1 MNISQDFS
9 LTASVWDGDKFLIE
23 AATANGS
30 RQMKVTAEV
39 VRAYLNGTAGPD
51 TDRRVLPFRG
61 FIESGEISPAS
72 AAPVLPLE
80 VWFVRSAARFAVA
93 ERSSEPVS
101 SSAPPKLYDNWAS
114 RSLYNDGLSPAAGN
128 LYVCQDDDRPYWWTG
143 AELRPIVT
151 DTTGQ
156 VIADAIPLD
165 EIDAIMAAASRP
177 SSSSPAKSPASTAP
191 AAEEAAQ
198 AEEVEEAAS
207 QEEAAPQEEAPAAVA
222 EPVADTTEEGTEEGT
237 EEVAE
242 PKAAELIDTTL
253 RSASLVDTTLRSATI
268 IDKSKRS
275 ATMIDKSKR
284 SATIIDKSKR
294 SATII
299 DKSKRSADVTTVTP
313 AARIITVG

>member
-39 VRAYLNGTAGPD
+39 VRAYLNGTAGPSSA

-61 FIESGEISPAS
+61 FMDSGEISPSS
-72 AAPVLPLE
+72 AATALPLE
-80 VWFVRSAARFAVA
+80 VWFIRSAARFAVA

-101 SSAPPKLYDNWAS
+101 SSAPPKLYDNWEG

-128 LYVCQDDDRPYWWTG
+128 LFVCQSDDRPYWWTG

-165 EIDAIMAAASRP
+165 EIDAITAAASRP
-177 SSSSPAKSPASTAP
+177 SSSSPAKSPASPTP
-191 AAEEAAQ
+191 AAEEAA
-198 AEEVEEAAS
+198 S
-207 QEEAAPQEEAPAAVA
+207 QEEAPAAVA
-222 EPVADTTEEGTEEGT
+222 ETTEEEE
-237 EEVAE
+237 EKE
-242 PKAAELIDTTL
+242 PKAAELIDTPL
-253 RSASLVDTTLRSATI
+253 RSASLVDTTLRSATL
-268 IDKSKRS
+268 
-275 ATMIDKSKR
+275 IDKSKR

-313 AARIITVG
+313 SARIITVG

>member
-39 VRAYLNGTAGPD
+39 VRAYLNGTTGPD

-61 FIESGEISPAS
+61 FMDSGEISPAS

-93 ERSSEPVS
+93 ERSSEPVT

-128 LYVCQDDDRPYWWTG
+128 LYVCQSDDRPYWWTG

-177 SSSSPAKSPASTAP
+177 SSSSPAKSPASPAP

-198 AEEVEEAAS
+198 AEEVEEV
-207 QEEAAPQEEAPAAVA
+207 EEAASQEEAPAAVA
-222 EPVADTTEEGTEEGT
+222 EPVAETTEEGTEE
-237 EEVAE
+237 EAE

-275 ATMIDKSKR
+275 ATIIDKSKR

-313 AARIITVG
+313 SARIITVG

>member
-39 VRAYLNGTAGPD
+39 VRAYLNGTAGPSSA

-61 FIESGEISPAS
+61 FMDSGEISPAS
-72 AAPVLPLE
+72 ASPALPLE
-80 VWFVRSAARFAVA
+80 VWFVRSAARFAVT

-101 SSAPPKLYDNWAS
+101 SSAPPKLYDNWEG

-128 LYVCQDDDRPYWWTG
+128 LFVCQSDDRPYWWTG

-165 EIDAIMAAASRP
+165 EIDAITAAASRP

-191 AAEEAAQ
+191 AAEEA
-198 AEEVEEAAS
+198 EEAKEAAS
-207 QEEAAPQEEAPAAVA
+207 QEETPAAVA
-222 EPVADTTEEGTEEGT
+222 EPVVETTAEEAEDEK
-237 EEVAE
+237 E

-275 ATMIDKSKR
+275 AT
-284 SATIIDKSKR
+284 
-294 SATII
+294 II

-313 AARIITVG
+313 SARIITVG

>member
-61 FIESGEISPAS
+61 FIESGEISPSS

-80 VWFVRSAARFAVA
+80 VWFVRSAGRFAVA

-101 SSAPPKLYDNWAS
+101 SSRPPKLYDNWEGRA
-114 RSLYNDGLSPAAGN
+114 LYNDGLSPAVGN

-143 AELRPIVT
+143 AQLRSIVT

-165 EIDAIMAAASRP
+165 EIDAITAAASRP
-177 SSSSPAKSPASTAP
+177 SSSSPAKSPASLSP
-191 AAEEAAQ
+191 AAEVADQAEKVEEAEEAA
-198 AEEVEEAAS
+198 S
-207 QEEAAPQEEAPAAVA
+207 QEEAPAAVA
-222 EPVADTTEEGTEEGT
+222 EPVAETTEAEE
-237 EEVAE
+237 EEEKEKE

-253 RSASLVDTTLRSATI
+253 RSASLVDTTLRSATL
-268 IDKSKRS
+268 
-275 ATMIDKSKR
+275 
-284 SATIIDKSKR
+284 IDKSKR

-313 AARIITVG
+313 SARIITVG

>member
-39 VRAYLNGTAGPD
+39 VRAYLNGTAGPSSA

-61 FIESGEISPAS
+61 FMDSGEISPAS
-72 AAPVLPLE
+72 ASPALPLE

-101 SSAPPKLYDNWAS
+101 SSAPPKLYDNWEG

-128 LYVCQDDDRPYWWTG
+128 LYVCQNDDRPYWWTG

-165 EIDAIMAAASRP
+165 EIDAITAAASRP
-177 SSSSPAKSPASTAP
+177 SSSSPAKSPASLSP

-207 QEEAAPQEEAPAAVA
+207 QEEAATQEEAPAAVA
-222 EPVADTTEEGTEEGT
+222 EPVAETTEEGTEE
-237 EEVAE
+237 EAE

-268 IDKSKRS
+268 
-275 ATMIDKSKR
+275 IDKSKR

>member
-39 VRAYLNGTAGPD
+39 VRAYLNGTAGPSSA

-61 FIESGEISPAS
+61 FMDSGEISPAS
-72 AAPVLPLE
+72 ASPALPLE

-101 SSAPPKLYDNWAS
+101 SSAPPKLYDNWEG

-128 LYVCQDDDRPYWWTG
+128 LFVCQSDDRPYWWTG

-165 EIDAIMAAASRP
+165 EIDAITAAASRP
-177 SSSSPAKSPASTAP
+177 SSSSPVKSPASPSP

-198 AEEVEEAAS
+198 AEEVEEA
-207 QEEAAPQEEAPAAVA
+207 EEAASQEEAPAAVA
-222 EPVADTTEEGTEEGT
+222 ETTETTEEE
-237 EEVAE
+237 AE

-253 RSASLVDTTLRSATI
+253 RAASLVDTTLRSATL

-275 ATMIDKSKR
+275 AI
-284 SATIIDKSKR
+284 IIDKSKR

-313 AARIITVG
+313 SARIITVG

>member
-9 LTASVWDGDKFLIE
+9 LTASVWDCDKFLIE

-39 VRAYLNGTAGPD
+39 VRAYLNGTAGPSSS

-61 FIESGEISPAS
+61 FMDSGEISPAS
-72 AAPVLPLE
+72 AAPALPLE

-101 SSAPPKLYDNWAS
+101 SSAPPKLYDNWGS

-156 VIADAIPLD
+156 VIAEAIPLD
-165 EIDAIMAAASRP
+165 EIDAITAAASRP
-177 SSSSPAKSPASTAP
+177 SSSSPAKSPASLSP

-198 AEEVEEAAS
+198 AEEIKEAEEAAF
-207 QEEAAPQEEAPAAVA
+207 QEEAPAAVA
-222 EPVADTTEEGTEEGT
+222 EPVAETTEEEK
-237 EEVAE
+237 E

-253 RSASLVDTTLRSATI
+253 RSASLVDTTLRSATL
-268 IDKSKRS
+268 
-275 ATMIDKSKR
+275 
-284 SATIIDKSKR
+284 IDKSKR

-313 AARIITVG
+313 SARIITVG

>member
-39 VRAYLNGTAGPD
+39 VRAYLNGTAGPSSA

-61 FIESGEISPAS
+61 FMDSGEISPSS
-72 AAPVLPLE
+72 AATALPLE

-101 SSAPPKLYDNWAS
+101 SSAPPKLYDNWEG

-128 LYVCQDDDRPYWWTG
+128 LFVCQSDDRPYWWTG

-151 DTTGQ
+151 DTTGT

-165 EIDAIMAAASRP
+165 EIDAITAAASRP

-191 AAEEAAQ
+191 AAEEAA
-198 AEEVEEAAS
+198 
-207 QEEAAPQEEAPAAVA
+207 PQEEAPASVA
-222 EPVADTTEEGTEEGT
+222 EPVAETTEEWTEE
-237 EEVAE
+237 EAE

-275 ATMIDKSKR
+275 AT
-284 SATIIDKSKR
+284 IIDKSKR

-313 AARIITVG
+313 SARIITVG

>member
-39 VRAYLNGTAGPD
+39 VRAYLNGTAGPSSA
-51 TDRRVLPFRG
+51 TDRRVLPFRD
-61 FIESGEISPAS
+61 FMDSGEISPAS
-72 AAPVLPLE
+72 AATALPLE
-80 VWFVRSAARFAVA
+80 VWFVRSAGRFAVA

-101 SSAPPKLYDNWAS
+101 SSRPPKLYDNWEG

-143 AELRPIVT
+143 AQLRPIVT

-165 EIDAIMAAASRP
+165 EIDAITAAASRP

-191 AAEEAAQ
+191 AAEEA
-198 AEEVEEAAS
+198 EEAKEAAS
-207 QEEAAPQEEAPAAVA
+207 LEEAPAAVA
-222 EPVADTTEEGTEEGT
+222 EPVAETTEEGTEE
-237 EEVAE
+237 EAE

-275 ATMIDKSKR
+275 AT
-284 SATIIDKSKR
+284 IIDKSKR

-313 AARIITVG
+313 SARIITVG

>member
-51 TDRRVLPFRG
+51 TGRRVLPFRG
-61 FIESGEISPAS
+61 FIESGEISPSS

-80 VWFVRSAARFAVA
+80 VWFVRSSARFAVA
-93 ERSSEPVS
+93 ERSSSPVS

-165 EIDAIMAAASRP
+165 EIDAITAAASRP

-191 AAEEAAQ
+191 AAEEA
-198 AEEVEEAAS
+198 EEAKEAAS
-207 QEEAAPQEEAPAAVA
+207 QEEAPAAVA
-222 EPVADTTEEGTEEGT
+222 EPVAETTEEGTEE
-237 EEVAE
+237 EKE

-253 RSASLVDTTLRSATI
+253 RSASLVDTTL
-268 IDKSKRS
+268 
-275 ATMIDKSKR
+275 R

>member
-39 VRAYLNGTAGPD
+39 VRAYLNGTAGPSSA

-61 FIESGEISPAS
+61 FMDSGEISPAS
-72 AAPVLPLE
+72 AAPTLPLE
-80 VWFVRSAARFAVA
+80 VWFVRSAGRFAVA

-101 SSAPPKLYDNWAS
+101 SSRPPKLYDNWEG

-143 AELRPIVT
+143 AQLRPIVT

-165 EIDAIMAAASRP
+165 EIDAITAAASHP

-191 AAEEAAQ
+191 AAEEA
-198 AEEVEEAAS
+198 EEAKEAAS
-207 QEEAAPQEEAPAAVA
+207 QEEAPAAVA
-222 EPVADTTEEGTEEGT
+222 EPVAETTEEGTEE
-237 EEVAE
+237 EAE

-268 IDKSKRS
+268 
-275 ATMIDKSKR
+275 IDKSKR

>member
-1 MNISQDFS
+1 MNISQDFT

-39 VRAYLNGTAGPD
+39 VRAYLNGTAGPSSA

-61 FIESGEISPAS
+61 FIESGEISSAS
-72 AAPVLPLE
+72 AATALPLE

-101 SSAPPKLYDNWAS
+101 SSRPPKLYDNWEG
-114 RSLYNDGLSPAAGN
+114 RSLYNDGLSPAVGN

-143 AELRPIVT
+143 AQLRPIVT

-165 EIDAIMAAASRP
+165 EIDAITAAASRP

-198 AEEVEEAAS
+198 AEEVEEVEEAAA
-207 QEEAAPQEEAPAAVA
+207 QEEAASQEEAPAAVA
-222 EPVADTTEEGTEEGT
+222 EPVAETTEAEE
-237 EEVAE
+237 EKE

-275 ATMIDKSKR
+275 AT
-284 SATIIDKSKR
+284 
-294 SATII
+294 II

-313 AARIITVG
+313 SARIITVG

>member
-39 VRAYLNGTAGPD
+39 VRAYLNGTAGPSSA

-61 FIESGEISPAS
+61 FMDSGEISPAS
-72 AAPVLPLE
+72 ASPALPLE

-101 SSAPPKLYDNWAS
+101 SSAPPKLYDNWEG

-128 LYVCQDDDRPYWWTG
+128 LFVCQSDDRPYWWTG

-165 EIDAIMAAASRP
+165 EIDAITAAASRP

-191 AAEEAAQ
+191 AAEEA
-198 AEEVEEAAS
+198 EEAEEAAS
-207 QEEAAPQEEAPAAVA
+207 QEEAPAAVA
-222 EPVADTTEEGTEEGT
+222 ETTETTEEE
-237 EEVAE
+237 AE

-253 RSASLVDTTLRSATI
+253 RAASLVDTTLRSATL

-275 ATMIDKSKR
+275 AI
-284 SATIIDKSKR
+284 IIDKSKR

-313 AARIITVG
+313 SARIITVG

>member
-61 FIESGEISPAS
+61 FMDSGEISPSS

-80 VWFVRSAARFAVA
+80 VWFVRSAGRFAVA
-93 ERSSEPVS
+93 VRSSEPVS
-101 SSAPPKLYDNWAS
+101 SSRPPKLYDNWEGRA
-114 RSLYNDGLSPAAGN
+114 LYNDGLSPAVGN

-143 AELRPIVT
+143 AQLRSIVT

-165 EIDAIMAAASRP
+165 EIDAITAAASRP

-198 AEEVEEAAS
+198 AEEVKEAEEAAS
-207 QEEAAPQEEAPAAVA
+207 QEEAPAAVA
-222 EPVADTTEEGTEEGT
+222 EPVAETTEAEE
-237 EEVAE
+237 EKE

-275 ATMIDKSKR
+275 ATLIDKSKH
-284 SATIIDKSKR
+284 

-313 AARIITVG
+313 SARIITVG

>member
-39 VRAYLNGTAGPD
+39 VRAYLNGTAGPSSA

-61 FIESGEISPAS
+61 FMDSGEISPSS
-72 AAPVLPLE
+72 AATALPLE
-80 VWFVRSAARFAVA
+80 VWFVRSAGRFAVA
-93 ERSSEPVS
+93 ERSFDPVS
-101 SSAPPKLYDNWAS
+101 SSAPPKLYDNWEG

-128 LYVCQDDDRPYWWTG
+128 LFVCQADDRPYWWTG
-143 AELRPIVT
+143 AQLRPIVT

-165 EIDAIMAAASRP
+165 EIDAITAAASRP
-177 SSSSPAKSPASTAP
+177 SSSSPTKSPASTAS
-191 AAEEAAQ
+191 AAEEADQ
-198 AEEVEEAAS
+198 AEEVKEVEEAAS
-207 QEEAAPQEEAPAAVA
+207 QEGMSEAVA
-222 EPVADTTEEGTEEGT
+222 ETTEKEKGEE
-237 EEVAE
+237 AE

-275 ATMIDKSKR
+275 ATVIDKSKR
-284 SATIIDKSKR
+284 SATVIDN
-294 SATII
+294 
-299 DKSKRSADVTTVTP
+299 SKRSADVTTITP
-313 AARIITVG
+313 SARIITVG

>member
-93 ERSSEPVS
+93 ERSSDPVS

-114 RSLYNDGLSPAAGN
+114 RSLYNDGLTPAAGN

-165 EIDAIMAAASRP
+165 EIDAITAAASRP

-191 AAEEAAQ
+191 AAEEA
-198 AEEVEEAAS
+198 EEAKEAAS
-207 QEEAAPQEEAPAAVA
+207 QEEAPAAVA
-222 EPVADTTEEGTEEGT
+222 EPVAETTEEGTEE
-237 EEVAE
+237 EAE

-284 SATIIDKSKR
+284 SATIIDRSKR

>member
-9 LTASVWDGDKFLIE
+9 LTASVWNGDKFLIE

-39 VRAYLNGTAGPD
+39 VRAYLNGTAGPSSA

-61 FIESGEISPAS
+61 FMDSGEISPAS
-72 AAPVLPLE
+72 AAPALPLE

-101 SSAPPKLYDNWAS
+101 SSAPPKLYDNWEG

-128 LYVCQDDDRPYWWTG
+128 LFVCQSDDRPYWWTG

-165 EIDAIMAAASRP
+165 EIDAITAAASRP
-177 SSSSPAKSPASTAP
+177 SSSSPAKSPASPAP
-191 AAEEAAQ
+191 AAEEADQ
-198 AEEVEEAAS
+198 AEEVKEAEEAEAAS
-207 QEEAAPQEEAPAAVA
+207 QEEAPAAVA
-222 EPVADTTEEGTEEGT
+222 EPIAETTEEDTEE
-237 EEVAE
+237 EKE

-275 ATMIDKSKR
+275 AT
-284 SATIIDKSKR
+284 IIDKSKR

-313 AARIITVG
+313 SARIITVG

>member
-61 FIESGEISPAS
+61 FMDSGEISPAS
-72 AAPVLPLE
+72 AAPALPLE

-165 EIDAIMAAASRP
+165 EIDAITAAASRP
-177 SSSSPAKSPASTAP
+177 SSSSPAKSPASPAP
-191 AAEEAAQ
+191 AAEEADQ
-198 AEEVEEAAS
+198 AEEVKEAEEAEAAS
-207 QEEAAPQEEAPAAVA
+207 QEEAPAAVA
-222 EPVADTTEEGTEEGT
+222 EPIAETTEEETEE
-237 EEVAE
+237 EKE

-275 ATMIDKSKR
+275 AT
-284 SATIIDKSKR
+284 IIDKSKR

-299 DKSKRSADVTTVTP
+299 DNSKRSADVTTVTP
-313 AARIITVG
+313 SARIITVG

>member
-39 VRAYLNGTAGPD
+39 VRAYLNGTAGPSSA

-61 FIESGEISPAS
+61 FMDSGEISPSS

-80 VWFVRSAARFAVA
+80 VWFVQSAARFAVA
-93 ERSSEPVS
+93 ERSSDPVS

-165 EIDAIMAAASRP
+165 EIDAITAAASRP
-177 SSSSPAKSPASTAP
+177 SSSSPAKSPASPAP

-198 AEEVEEAAS
+198 ADGIEAA
-207 QEEAAPQEEAPAAVA
+207 EDAEAAEATSQEEAPAAVA
-222 EPVADTTEEGTEEGT
+222 EPVAETTEEE
-237 EEVAE
+237 AE

-275 ATMIDKSKR
+275 AT
-284 SATIIDKSKR
+284 IIDKSKR

-313 AARIITVG
+313 SARIITVG

>member
-39 VRAYLNGTAGPD
+39 VRAYLNGTAAPSST

-61 FIESGEISPAS
+61 FMDSGEISPSS
-72 AAPVLPLE
+72 AATALPLE

-101 SSAPPKLYDNWAS
+101 SSAPPKLYDNWEG

-128 LYVCQDDDRPYWWTG
+128 LFVCQSDDRPYWWTG
-143 AELRPIVT
+143 AQLRPIVT

-165 EIDAIMAAASRP
+165 EIDAITAAASRP

-191 AAEEAAQ
+191 AAEEA
-198 AEEVEEAAS
+198 EEAKEATS
-207 QEEAAPQEEAPAAVA
+207 QEEAASQEEAPAAVA
-222 EPVADTTEEGTEEGT
+222 EPVAETTEEGTEE
-237 EEVAE
+237 EAE

-275 ATMIDKSKR
+275 AT
-284 SATIIDKSKR
+284 IIDKSKR

-313 AARIITVG
+313 SARIITVG

>member
-1 MNISQDFS
+1 MNISQGFS

-39 VRAYLNGTAGPD
+39 VRAYLNGTAGPSSA

-61 FIESGEISPAS
+61 FIESGEISSAS
-72 AAPVLPLE
+72 AATALPLE
-80 VWFVRSAARFAVA
+80 VWFVRSSARFAVA
-93 ERSSEPVS
+93 ERSSSPVS

-128 LYVCQDDDRPYWWTG
+128 LFVCQSDDRPYWWTG

-165 EIDAIMAAASRP
+165 EIDAITAAASRP

-191 AAEEAAQ
+191 AAEKAAQ
-198 AEEVEEAAS
+198 AEEVEDAEAA
-207 QEEAAPQEEAPAAVA
+207 EEASQEEAPAAVA
-222 EPVADTTEEGTEEGT
+222 EPVAETTEEGTEEGT
-237 EEVAE
+237 EEEAE
-242 PKAAELIDTTL
+242 PKSAELIDTTL

-268 IDKSKRS
+268 
-275 ATMIDKSKR
+275 IDKSKR

>member
-80 VWFVRSAARFAVA
+80 VWFVRSSARFAVA

-101 SSAPPKLYDNWAS
+101 SSAPPKLYDNWGS
-114 RSLYNDGLSPAAGN
+114 RALYNDGLSPAAGN

-165 EIDAIMAAASRP
+165 EIDAITAAASRP
-177 SSSSPAKSPASTAP
+177 SSSSPAKSPASP
-191 AAEEAAQ
+191 VPSEETAQ
-198 AEEVEEAAS
+198 AEEVEDAEDVASQEVAAS
-207 QEEAAPQEEAPAAVA
+207 QEEAPASVADPVA
-222 EPVADTTEEGTEEGT
+222 ETTEEGTEE
-237 EEVAE
+237 EAE

>member
-39 VRAYLNGTAGPD
+39 VRAYLNGTAGPSSA

-61 FIESGEISPAS
+61 FMDSGEISPAS
-72 AAPVLPLE
+72 AATALPLE

-93 ERSSEPVS
+93 ERSSSPVS
-101 SSAPPKLYDNWAS
+101 SSAPPKLYDNWEG

-128 LYVCQDDDRPYWWTG
+128 LFVCQSDDRPYWWTG

-156 VIADAIPLD
+156 VIADSIPLD
-165 EIDAIMAAASRP
+165 EIDAITAAASRP
-177 SSSSPAKSPASTAP
+177 SSSSPAKPPASLSP
-191 AAEEAAQ
+191 AAEVADQ
-198 AEEVEEAAS
+198 AEEVKEAEEAAS
-207 QEEAAPQEEAPAAVA
+207 QEEEASQEEASAAVA
-222 EPVADTTEEGTEEGT
+222 APVAETTETEE
-237 EEVAE
+237 EEEKE

-253 RSASLVDTTLRSATI
+253 RSATIIDRSKRSATLIDKSKHSATI
-268 IDKSKRS
+268 IDN
-275 ATMIDKSKR
+275 
-284 SATIIDKSKR
+284 
-294 SATII
+294 
-299 DKSKRSADVTTVTP
+299 SKRSADVTAVTP
-313 AARIITVG
+313 SARIITVG

>member
-93 ERSSEPVS
+93 ERSSSPVS

-191 AAEEAAQ
+191 PAEEAAQ
-198 AEEVEEAAS
+198 AEEGEEAEEAEEAEAAS
-207 QEEAAPQEEAPAAVA
+207 QEEAPASVA
-222 EPVADTTEEGTEEGT
+222 EPVAETTEEGTEE
-237 EEVAE
+237 EAE

-294 SATII
+294 SA
-299 DKSKRSADVTTVTP
+299 DVTTVTP

>member
-39 VRAYLNGTAGPD
+39 VRVYLNGTAGPSSA

-61 FIESGEISPAS
+61 FMDSGEISPAS
-72 AAPVLPLE
+72 AAPALPLE

-101 SSAPPKLYDNWAS
+101 SSAPPKLYDNWEG

-128 LYVCQDDDRPYWWTG
+128 LFVCQSDDRPYWWTG

-165 EIDAIMAAASRP
+165 EIDAITAAASRP
-177 SSSSPAKSPASTAP
+177 SSSSPAKSPASPAP
-191 AAEEAAQ
+191 AAEEADQ
-198 AEEVEEAAS
+198 AEEVKEAEEAEAAS
-207 QEEAAPQEEAPAAVA
+207 QEEAPAAVA
-222 EPVADTTEEGTEEGT
+222 EPIAETTEEGTEGE
-237 EEVAE
+237 AE

-294 SATII
+294 SA
-299 DKSKRSADVTTVTP
+299 DVTTVTP
-313 AARIITVG
+313 SARIITVG

>member
-39 VRAYLNGTAGPD
+39 VRAYLNGTAGPSSA

-61 FIESGEISPAS
+61 FMDSGEISPAS
-72 AAPVLPLE
+72 ASPALPLE

-101 SSAPPKLYDNWAS
+101 SSAPPKLYDNWGS
-114 RSLYNDGLSPAAGN
+114 RSLYNDGLSPAVGN

-143 AELRPIVT
+143 AQLRPIVT

-165 EIDAIMAAASRP
+165 EIDAITAAASRP
-177 SSSSPAKSPASTAP
+177 SSSSPAKSPASLSP
-191 AAEEAAQ
+191 AAEVAAQ
-198 AEEVEEAAS
+198 AEEVEEVEEAAS
-207 QEEAAPQEEAPAAVA
+207 QEEAPAAVA
-222 EPVADTTEEGTEEGT
+222 EPIAETTEEEAEE
-237 EEVAE
+237 EKE

-275 ATMIDKSKR
+275 AT
-284 SATIIDKSKR
+284 
-294 SATII
+294 II

-313 AARIITVG
+313 SARIITVG

>member
-39 VRAYLNGTAGPD
+39 VRAYLNGTAGPSSA

-61 FIESGEISPAS
+61 FMDSGEISPSS
-72 AAPVLPLE
+72 AATALPLE

-101 SSAPPKLYDNWAS
+101 SSAPPKLYDNWEG

-128 LYVCQDDDRPYWWTG
+128 LFVCQSDDRPYWWTG

-165 EIDAIMAAASRP
+165 EIDAITAAASRP
-177 SSSSPAKSPASTAP
+177 SSSSPAKSPASPTP
-191 AAEEAAQ
+191 AAEEAA
-198 AEEVEEAAS
+198 S
-207 QEEAAPQEEAPAAVA
+207 QEEAPAAVA
-222 EPVADTTEEGTEEGT
+222 ETTETEA
-237 EEVAE
+237 EEEKE

-275 ATMIDKSKR
+275 AT
-284 SATIIDKSKR
+284 IIDKSKH

-313 AARIITVG
+313 SARIITVG

>member
-39 VRAYLNGTAGPD
+39 VRAYLNGTAGPSSA

-61 FIESGEISPAS
+61 FMDSGEISPSS
-72 AAPVLPLE
+72 AATALPLE
-80 VWFVRSAARFAVA
+80 VWFIRSAARFAVA

-101 SSAPPKLYDNWAS
+101 SSAPPKLYDNWEG

-128 LYVCQDDDRPYWWTG
+128 LFVCQSDDRPYWWTG

-165 EIDAIMAAASRP
+165 EIDAITAAASRP
-177 SSSSPAKSPASTAP
+177 SSSSPAKSPASPTP
-191 AAEEAAQ
+191 AAEEAA
-198 AEEVEEAAS
+198 S
-207 QEEAAPQEEAPAAVA
+207 QEEAPAAVA
-222 EPVADTTEEGTEEGT
+222 ETTEEEE
-237 EEVAE
+237 EKEKE

-253 RSASLVDTTLRSATI
+253 RSASLVDTTLRSATL
-268 IDKSKRS
+268 
-275 ATMIDKSKR
+275 
-284 SATIIDKSKR
+284 IDKSKR

-299 DKSKRSADVTTVTP
+299 DKSKRSADVTTITP
-313 AARIITVG
+313 SARIITVG

>member
-39 VRAYLNGTAGPD
+39 VRAYLNGTAGPSSA

-61 FIESGEISPAS
+61 FMDLGEISPSS
-72 AAPVLPLE
+72 AATALPLE

-93 ERSSEPVS
+93 ERSSSPVS
-101 SSAPPKLYDNWAS
+101 SSAPPKLYDNWEG

-128 LYVCQDDDRPYWWTG
+128 LFVCQSDDRPYWWTG
-143 AELRPIVT
+143 TELRPIVT

-165 EIDAIMAAASRP
+165 EIDAITAAASRP
-177 SSSSPAKSPASTAP
+177 SSSSPAKSPASPSP

-198 AEEVEEAAS
+198 AEEVEEV
-207 QEEAAPQEEAPAAVA
+207 EEAASQEEAPAAVA
-222 EPVADTTEEGTEEGT
+222 EPVAETTEAEE
-237 EEVAE
+237 EEEEEEEEEKE

-253 RSASLVDTTLRSATI
+253 RSASLVDTTLRSATL
-268 IDKSKRS
+268 
-275 ATMIDKSKR
+275 IDKSKR
-284 SATIIDKSKR
+284 SATIIDKSKH

-313 AARIITVG
+313 SARIITVG

>member
-61 FIESGEISPAS
+61 FIESGEISPSS

-80 VWFVRSAARFAVA
+80 VWFVRSAGRFAVA

-101 SSAPPKLYDNWAS
+101 SSRPPKLYDNWEGRA
-114 RSLYNDGLSPAAGN
+114 LYNDGLSPAVGN

-143 AELRPIVT
+143 AQLRSIVT

-165 EIDAIMAAASRP
+165 EIDAITAAASRP

-198 AEEVEEAAS
+198 AEEVKEAEEAAS
-207 QEEAAPQEEAPAAVA
+207 QEEAPAAVA
-222 EPVADTTEEGTEEGT
+222 EPVAETTEAEE
-237 EEVAE
+237 EKE

-275 ATMIDKSKR
+275 AT
-284 SATIIDKSKR
+284 IIDKSKH

-313 AARIITVG
+313 SARIITVG

>member
-39 VRAYLNGTAGPD
+39 VRAYLNGTTGPD

-72 AAPVLPLE
+72 ASTALQLE

-101 SSAPPKLYDNWAS
+101 SSAPPKLYDNWGS

-191 AAEEAAQ
+191 PAEEAAQ
-198 AEEVEEAAS
+198 AEEAEEAEEAAS
-207 QEEAAPQEEAPAAVA
+207 QEEAPASVA
-222 EPVADTTEEGTEEGT
+222 EPVAETTEEE
-237 EEVAE
+237 AE

>member
-39 VRAYLNGTAGPD
+39 VRAYLNGTAGPFSA

-61 FIESGEISPAS
+61 FMDSGEISPAS
-72 AAPVLPLE
+72 AAPALPLE

-101 SSAPPKLYDNWAS
+101 SSAPPKLYDNWGS
-114 RSLYNDGLSPAAGN
+114 RALYNDGLSPAAGN

-165 EIDAIMAAASRP
+165 EIDAITAAASRP
-177 SSSSPAKSPASTAP
+177 SSSSPAKSPASP
-191 AAEEAAQ
+191 VPSEETAQ
-198 AEEVEEAAS
+198 AEEVEDAEDVASQEVAAS
-207 QEEAAPQEEAPAAVA
+207 QEEAPASVADPVA
-222 EPVADTTEEGTEEGT
+222 ETTEEGTEE
-237 EEVAE
+237 EAE

-294 SATII
+294 SA
-299 DKSKRSADVTTVTP
+299 DVTTVTP

>member
-61 FIESGEISPAS
+61 FIESGEISPSSAAS
-72 AAPVLPLE
+72 ALPLE
-80 VWFVRSAARFAVA
+80 VWFVRSSARFAVA

-101 SSAPPKLYDNWAS
+101 SSAPPKLYDNWGS

-165 EIDAIMAAASRP
+165 EIDAITAAASRP

-191 AAEEAAQ
+191 AEEAAQ
-198 AEEVEEAAS
+198 AEEVEAAEEAAP
-207 QEEAAPQEEAPAAVA
+207 QEEAPQEEAPAAVA
-222 EPVADTTEEGTEEGT
+222 EPVAETTEEGTEE
-237 EEVAE
+237 EAE

-294 SATII
+294 SA
-299 DKSKRSADVTTVTP
+299 DVTTVTP

>member
-39 VRAYLNGTAGPD
+39 VRAYLNGTAGPSST

-61 FIESGEISPAS
+61 FMDSGEISPSS
-72 AAPVLPLE
+72 AATALPLE

-101 SSAPPKLYDNWAS
+101 SSAPPKLYDNWEG

-128 LYVCQDDDRPYWWTG
+128 LFVCQSDDRPYWWTG
-143 AELRPIVT
+143 AQLRPIVT

-165 EIDAIMAAASRP
+165 EIDAITAAASRP

-191 AAEEAAQ
+191 AAEEA
-198 AEEVEEAAS
+198 EEAKEAAS
-207 QEEAAPQEEAPAAVA
+207 QEEAPAAVA
-222 EPVADTTEEGTEEGT
+222 EPVAETTEEGTEE
-237 EEVAE
+237 EAE

-268 IDKSKRS
+268 
-275 ATMIDKSKR
+275 IDKSKR

>member
-39 VRAYLNGTAGPD
+39 VRAYLNGTAGPSSA

-61 FIESGEISPAS
+61 FMDSGEISPAS
-72 AAPVLPLE
+72 ASPALPLE

-101 SSAPPKLYDNWAS
+101 SSAPPKLYDNWGS

-128 LYVCQDDDRPYWWTG
+128 LFVCQSDDRPYWWTG

-165 EIDAIMAAASRP
+165 EIDAITAAASRP

-191 AAEEAAQ
+191 AAEEA
-198 AEEVEEAAS
+198 EEAKEAAS
-207 QEEAAPQEEAPAAVA
+207 QEEAPAAVA
-222 EPVADTTEEGTEEGT
+222 EPVAETTEEGTEERT
-237 EEVAE
+237 EEEAE

-253 RSASLVDTTLRSATI
+253 RSASLVDTTLRSATL
-268 IDKSKRS
+268 
-275 ATMIDKSKR
+275 
-284 SATIIDKSKR
+284 
-294 SATII
+294 I

>member
-61 FIESGEISPAS
+61 FIESGEISPSS

-80 VWFVRSAARFAVA
+80 VWFVRSSARFAVA

-128 LYVCQDDDRPYWWTG
+128 LFVCQSDDRPYWWTG

-165 EIDAIMAAASRP
+165 EIDAITAAASRP
-177 SSSSPAKSPASTAP
+177 SSSSPAKSPASPAP

-198 AEEVEEAAS
+198 AEEVEEV
-207 QEEAAPQEEAPAAVA
+207 EEAASQEEAPAAVA
-222 EPVADTTEEGTEEGT
+222 EPVAETTEAEAEE
-237 EEVAE
+237 EEE

-253 RSASLVDTTLRSATI
+253 RAASLVDTTLRSATI

-275 ATMIDKSKR
+275 A
-284 SATIIDKSKR
+284 
-294 SATII
+294 
-299 DKSKRSADVTTVTP
+299 DVTTVTP
-313 AARIITVG
+313 SARIITVG

>member
-39 VRAYLNGTAGPD
+39 VRAYLNGTADPSSA

-61 FIESGEISPAS
+61 FMDSGEISPSS
-72 AAPVLPLE
+72 AATALPLE

-93 ERSSEPVS
+93 ERSSDPVS
-101 SSAPPKLYDNWAS
+101 SSRPPKLYDNWEGRA
-114 RSLYNDGLSPAAGN
+114 LYNEGLSPAVGN

-143 AELRPIVT
+143 AQLRPIVT

-165 EIDAIMAAASRP
+165 EIDAITAAASRP
-177 SSSSPAKSPASTAP
+177 SSSSPAKSPASPAP

-198 AEEVEEAAS
+198 ADGIEAAEDAEAAEAAS
-207 QEEAAPQEEAPAAVA
+207 QEEAPAAVA
-222 EPVADTTEEGTEEGT
+222 EPVAETTEEE
-237 EEVAE
+237 AE

-275 ATMIDKSKR
+275 AT
-284 SATIIDKSKR
+284 
-294 SATII
+294 II
-299 DKSKRSADVTTVTP
+299 DKSKRSADVITVTP
-313 AARIITVG
+313 SARIITVG

>member
-61 FIESGEISPAS
+61 FIESGEISPSS
-72 AAPVLPLE
+72 AAPALPLE
-80 VWFVRSAARFAVA
+80 VWFVRSSARFAVA
-93 ERSSEPVS
+93 ERSSSPVS

-165 EIDAIMAAASRP
+165 EIDAITAAASRP
-177 SSSSPAKSPASTAP
+177 SSSSPAKSPASPSP

-198 AEEVEEAAS
+198 AEEVEEV
-207 QEEAAPQEEAPAAVA
+207 EEAASQEEAPAAVA
-222 EPVADTTEEGTEEGT
+222 EPIAETTEEEAEE
-237 EEVAE
+237 EKE

-275 ATMIDKSKR
+275 AT
-284 SATIIDKSKR
+284 IIDKSKR

-313 AARIITVG
+313 SARIITVG

>member
-61 FIESGEISPAS
+61 FMESGEISPAS
-72 AAPVLPLE
+72 AATALPLE
-80 VWFVRSAARFAVA
+80 VWFVRSSARFAVA

-114 RSLYNDGLSPAAGN
+114 RSLYNDGLTPAAGN

-177 SSSSPAKSPASTAP
+177 SSSSPAKSPASP
-191 AAEEAAQ
+191 VPSEETAQ
-198 AEEVEEAAS
+198 AEEGEEAEVAAS
-207 QEEAAPQEEAPAAVA
+207 QEEAPASVADPVA
-222 EPVADTTEEGTEEGT
+222 ETTEEGTEE
-237 EEVAE
+237 EAE

-275 ATMIDKSKR
+275 ATIIDKSKR

>member
-39 VRAYLNGTAGPD
+39 VRAYLNGTAGPSSA

-61 FIESGEISPAS
+61 FMDSGEISPAS
-72 AAPVLPLE
+72 ASPALPLE

-101 SSAPPKLYDNWAS
+101 SSAPPKLYDNWEG

-128 LYVCQDDDRPYWWTG
+128 LFVCQSDDRPYWWTG

-165 EIDAIMAAASRP
+165 EIDAITAAASRP
-177 SSSSPAKSPASTAP
+177 SSSSPAKSPASPAP
-191 AAEEAAQ
+191 AAEEADQ
-198 AEEVEEAAS
+198 AEEVKEAEEAEAAS
-207 QEEAAPQEEAPAAVA
+207 QEEAPAAVA
-222 EPVADTTEEGTEEGT
+222 EPIAETTEEEAEE
-237 EEVAE
+237 EKE

-275 ATMIDKSKR
+275 AT
-284 SATIIDKSKR
+284 IIDKSKR

-313 AARIITVG
+313 SARIITVG